1 MNIGYLFS
9 SLAEHSQLEVFANFF
24 TYDEIQDAIDVSRN
38 NMADIIGIPL
48 LQANYYPAMQFISR
62 IKDFLPN
69 VHITVGNVFATTY
82 PEYCMKSAI
91 NIDTVVCGE
100 GEHSLFTLC
109 DAIVKGED
117 ISKCKGIYYREKDNV
132 ICSNEMRRI
141 DNLDLLA
148 YPWRDSTNSRSNEY
162 GIIGSR
168 GCTGKCS
175 FCVNNAMWGGK
186 LRVISVDNI
195 LNEAQMLVEKYGC
208 KHITFYDSTFFCNNN
223 AVNSRLTELYY
234 GIKNVKLM
242 FRFQ

>member
-9 SLAEHSQLEVFANFF
+9 SLAKHSQLEVFANFF
-24 TYDEIQDAIDVSRN
+24 TYDEIEDAIDVSRN

-82 PEYCMKSAI
+82 SEYCMKSAI